1 MGSFGAWEIGLIAL
15 VVVILFGTKKL
26 PELGAGLGKAISNF
40 KKSYRDGSEID
51 VTPSEQKGSS
61 DQKQGGEPK

>member
-51 VTPSEQKGSS
+51 VTSSEQKGPS
-61 DQKQGGEPK
+61 DQKQGGDQK

>member
-51 VTPSEQKGSS
+51 VTPPDQKGSS
-61 DQKQGGEPK
+61 DQKQGGDQK